1 MTKKDYV
8 LVLLK
13 KLEPHRS
20 VLTGIIAMV
29 ELWECSD
36 EDIDT
41 LIQMIEEEIKNI
53 QDENLKEKL
62 YQAQN
67 LLIQL
72 KEKEAT
78 THSQDQI
85 DANSLLS
92 QIENF

>member
-1 MTKKDYV
+1 
-8 LVLLK
+8 
-13 KLEPHRS
+13 
-20 VLTGIIAMV
+20 
-29 ELWECSD
+29 
-36 EDIDT
+36 
-41 LIQMIEEEIKNI
+41 MIEEEIKNI